1 MVFKNKKNKLYKN
14 KQNAP
19 GCNKIDIKV
28 KLWYAVRRYMNCT
41 AAKYSLSDVLTFLR
55 KFLFQDR

>member
-1 MVFKNKKNKLYKN
+1 MKKKVYKN
-14 KQNAP
+14 RQNAP
-19 GCNKIDIKV
+19 GCNTINIKV
-28 KLWYAVRRYMNCT
+28 KLWYAARRYMNCT